1 MADDR
6 KKKEIKEKEVN
17 ETELTD
23 NETGEAVGG
32 VYIDNRKKKERVYDT
47 ESI

>member
-23 NETGEAVGG
+23 NETGGIRYG
-32 VYIDNRKKKERVYDT
+32 KYMMP
-47 ESI
+47 